1 MRVSGEKLTDKTKN
15 TKKSWFSILRI
26 ITVICVLIFA
36 SLGIVGFYYLNDHWM
51 HRFDAIIAKQ
61 STIYRLDPKL
71 VWSLIYQETYFRP
84 SSIGAAGEV
93 GLMQV
98 TPTTAREWAK
108 ETGIHDFEEQLNKDH
123 VEFMRDPERNI
134 QIGCWYLEKL
144 ATRYRDVPEPEAR
157 ILAAYNAGASRVNE
171 WNKGDADAPLS
182 ENEFI
187 KRIDINSTRIYVTEI
202 LKRFRATKNP

>member
-1 MRVSGEKLTDKTKN
+1 MTDKIKN
-15 TKKSWFSILRI
+15 TKKSWFSMLRI

-36 SLGIVGFYYLNDHWM
+36 SFGIVGFYYLNDYWI

-84 SSIGAAGEV
+84 SSIGAVGEV

-144 ATRYRDVPEPEAR
+144 ATRYRDVSEPEAR

-171 WNKGDADAPLS
+171 WNKGDTDALLS